1 MSHVTD
7 LTNQSWQGY
16 SGHLILREKR
26 GGLSG
31 IVEEIDRVGEKD
43 RDRENDDRKKKVE
56 IGTESEK

>member
-26 GGLSG
+26 GPGLSG
-31 IVEEIDRVGEKD
+31 IVEEIE
-43 RDRENDDRKKKVE
+43 RK
-56 IGTESEK
+56 IGTERMMIEKRR